1 MNLRRIP
8 KPVQFFGT
16 GVLVGLVIGV
26 AFASVLRWFLVIGVI
41 ILIALAVLYIQQ
53 FFARQKG

>member
-8 KPVQFFGT
+8 KPLQFFGA

-26 AFASVLRWFLVIGVI
+26 TFSSMLRWFLVIGVI
-41 ILIALAVLYIQQ
+41 LLIVLAVLYIQQ
-53 FFARQKG
+53 FFARQKR

>member
-8 KPVQFFGT
+8 RPLQFFAA

-26 AFASVLRWFLVIGVI
+26 AFASMLRWFLVIGVI
-41 ILIALAVLYIQQ
+41 LLIVLAVLYIQQ
-53 FFARQKG
+53 FFARQKR

>member
-8 KPVQFFGT
+8 KPVQFFGA

-26 AFASVLRWFLVIGVI
+26 AFASMLRWIVVIGVI
-41 ILIALAVLYIQQ
+41 ILIVLAVLYIQQ
-53 FFARQKG
+53 FFSGQKR